1 MSPRSEITDAEGN
14 TLNWR
19 FEDGFLRAI
28 GSNGYAT
35 DRCLGPAKGITALN
49 GNTSEPYELVV
60 QDCIDR
66 NVYDRENIFEHSGVI
81 QRTPTTSRHQTT
93 TTTTP
98 KEVGR
103 HMKFLVVGD
112 GRVQS
117 LAPVLDSNHPGKD
130 IINDKPFCLT
140 AMKWD
145 GDEHTKAYLIPC
157 RESGTES
164 EDTVDTTSDNFQ
176 ERVRLQQQLFDIDNR
191 SSYESFLF
199 EFDSADYRFLQLAYQ
214 IGYNGNSAAANTEAK
229 HYDGFDSYAIRV
241 MTGGDSSLDQDPK
254 FIFERSVSPGPD
266 SKSGIVLYPFS
277 YFGIAGQM
285 EAHLIGTS
293 RNGLES
299 SWLASTSF
307 VVSESDIN
315 PLTNGVTWA
324 LVTFS
329 AFMACY
335 YILMKAKRC
344 SCDVWR
350 RKRKRESEITAD
362 TMNMIRNGFPIYVDV
377 NNNDRDNNN
386 IRLPPLIEHLIVD
399 LPNRIAEEDEFDM
412 DSDEG
417 DENDN
422 RDSDDDITEAE
433 TSFGSSELFTITETD
448 ATVDSNDSNDDSSVL
463 FTTADIE
470 TAQQSDRRER
480 L

>member
-1 MSPRSEITDAEGN
+1 
-14 TLNWR
+14 
-19 FEDGFLRAI
+19 
-28 GSNGYAT
+28 
-35 DRCLGPAKGITALN
+35 
-49 GNTSEPYELVV
+49 
-60 QDCIDR
+60 
-66 NVYDRENIFEHSGVI
+66 
-81 QRTPTTSRHQTT
+81 
-93 TTTTP
+93 
-98 KEVGR
+98 
-103 HMKFLVVGD
+103 
-112 GRVQS
+112 
-117 LAPVLDSNHPGKD
+117 LDSNHPGKD

-140 AMKWD
+140 AMKWN

-157 RESGTES
+157 RDSGTEHQ
-164 EDTVDTTSDNFQ
+164 DTVDTNSDNFQ
-176 ERVRLQQQLFDIDNR
+176 ERVHLQQQLFDIDNR

-199 EFDSADYRFLQLAYQ
+199 EFDSEDYRFLQLAYQ
-214 IGYNGNSAAANTEAK
+214 IGYNGNSAAHTEAAK
-229 HYDGFDSYAIRV
+229 DYDGFDTYAIRV
-241 MTGGDSSLDQDPK
+241 MTGGGSSPNREPK
-254 FIFERSVSPGPD
+254 FVFERSVSPGPD

-293 RNGLES
+293 RNGLDS

-362 TMNMIRNGFPIYVDV
+362 TMNMIRNGYPLFVDV
-377 NNNDRDNNN
+377 NNNNDGTNNN
-386 IRLPPLIEHLIVD
+386 NSRLPSLIEALTVD
-399 LPNRIAEEDEFDM
+399 LPNRITEEDEFDDI
-412 DSDEG
+412 DSEEG

-433 TSFGSSELFTITETD
+433 TSVGSSELFTITETD
-448 ATVDSNDSNDDSSVL
+448 ATIGSNDSNDDSSVL
-463 FTTADIE
+463 FTTSDIE
-470 TAQQSDRRER
+470 AAQQSDRRER
-480 L
+480 S